1 MFAFQRI
8 GDKLFYYSSL
18 FFLNICPIA
27 GTLGDAILRAL
38 EGELTTL
45 EGKTIDYRGVKGN
58 EKNTGKH
65 HSSHSFRSDQRTSS
79 FSLSPERSH
88 TGASL

>member
-1 MFAFQRI
+1 
-8 GDKLFYYSSL
+8 
-18 FFLNICPIA
+18 
-27 GTLGDAILRAL
+27 LRAL

-65 HSSHSFRSDQRTSS
+65 HSFTFFKIRSKNFYLFVASRT
-79 FSLSPERSH
+79 
-88 TGASL
+88 ASYRCLLMM